1 MSRHRTTAALGALVA
16 LTLGLLGSPGGVLA
30 SVAAPAP
37 LAAPASPRT
46 PSLPGVATATG
57 TPAGNDYATDHFADP
72 FDYNNASDLLLD
84 AGPTMNA
91 APIGISGGMVS
102 AHFTN
107 DGYISPIWGGY
118 GGPLLLG
125 RDGAAPGNA
134 LDASR
139 YQTVT
144 FQAWSSRAVPAGLM
158 WFNCPGGAV
167 SSSCGGGTSFMLQ
180 AGWNT
185 YVLSPHASVFAG
197 WPLAYAGSINGMRV
211 AVSPGTAGSDFKLDW
226 FRIEQPGTGTTVP
239 FTNPTSA
246 VASLV
251 WDGNGSDADN
261 TTGSPAYGVLTPLA
275 ASSSGAWNVSQLPP
289 GTYRI
294 GVRSGAGFTGWTT
307 ITTTTPL
314 PQVLTPNAVGDRDF
328 ATTVQHNPWDM
339 QSSADV
345 ATIGNATNVSFAGR
359 LAATNTSNDPY
370 VSLALGAGGI
380 NTSIYHNLTVTS
392 AYDGPFNLQDIAGGG
407 TMARVVW
414 QRADGGFGQTDDIL
428 TYSGTRTVNID
439 MGMPTASLVEPGTNS
454 AAFVS
459 PSPVTMMR
467 WDPNED
473 RGARRWYL
481 DNVSLRSDYTTTG
494 TFPIA
499 WDDAAYAPGSTATL
513 IADTDRTG
521 CNGITVARDVAVQPG
536 VNTTVWNTAGVPGG
550 RYWLCLTITRG
561 TSTTSAY
568 AQGVLGVG
576 ANPPYVDP
584 SPTASWDGGS
594 LAIGPSGVSYTVG
607 GWAFDPDSPQQVID
621 VDVYDQRPDGTS
633 AGVRLATGG
642 ARPDV
647 ARVFPGTGQNSGFT
661 GTIALPGAGRH
672 TVCAYSIN
680 VGAGGN
686 RLIACRPV
694 DVPAPI
700 GSLDSMT
707 WTAAGGLVVG
717 GWAVDPAA
725 PTASEPVDVYV
736 TGPSGTAGTR
746 LMTGGARPDVTRA
759 IPWAGPS
766 TGYSGR
772 VRTTGPGT
780 SQVCAYAIGVR
791 APSTH
796 SLIACKSVAVG

>member
-1 MSRHRTTAALGALVA
+1 MSRRRTIATLGTFVA
-16 LTLGLLGSPGGVLA
+16 LTVVLLGAPGGTLA
-30 SVAAPAP
+30 SVA
-37 LAAPASPRT
+37 LAAVGSTPAAPFAPT
-46 PSLPGVATATG
+46 LPSAAAAIA
-57 TPAGNDYATDHFADP
+57 TPAGHDYATDHFADP
-72 FDYNNASDLLLD
+72 WDYSDLNDLLLD
-84 AGPTMNA
+84 AGPTA
-91 APIGISGGMVS
+91 GAGPIGMSGGLVS
-102 AHFTN
+102 AHFST
-107 DGYISPIWGGY
+107 DGYVSPIWGGY
-118 GGPLLLG
+118 GGPLVLG
-125 RDGAAPGNA
+125 RDGAAAGNA

-139 YQTVT
+139 YQTVS

-167 SSSCGGGTSFMLQ
+167 SQSCGGGVSFMLL

-197 WPLAYAGSINGMRV
+197 WPLAYAGSINGLRV
-211 AVSPGTAGSDFKLDW
+211 AVSPGAAGSDFKLDW
-226 FRIEQPGTGTTVP
+226 FRIEQPGTGTTVS

-251 WDGNGSDADN
+251 WDGNGSEADN
-261 TTGSPAYGVLTPLA
+261 TTGSPAYGVQTPLA

-294 GVRSGAGFTGWTT
+294 GVRSSAGFTGWTT
-307 ITTTTPL
+307 ITTTSPL

-328 ATTVQHNPWDM
+328 AATVQRNPWDM
-339 QSSADV
+339 HSSADV
-345 ATIGNATNVSFAGR
+345 AAIGNATNVSFAGQ

-370 VSLALGAGGI
+370 ASLAVGAGGI
-380 NTSIYHNLTVTS
+380 NTTIYRNLTVTS
-392 AYDGPFNLQDIAGGG
+392 AYDGFFNLQDIAGGG

-481 DNVSLRSDYTTTG
+481 KNVTLRSDYTTTG

-536 VNTTVWNTAGVPGG
+536 VNTTVWSTAGVPGG

-561 TSTTSAY
+561 TAATSAY

-584 SPTASWDGGS
+584 SPTASWDGGT
-594 LAIGPSGVSYTVG
+594 LAITPSGLSYTVG
-607 GWAFDPDSPQQVID
+607 GWAFDPDSPQQSVH

-633 AGVRLATGG
+633 AGMRLSTSVP
-642 ARPDV
+642 RPDV
-647 ARVFPGTGQNSGFT
+647 ARVFPGTGQNAGYT
-661 GTIALPGAGRH
+661 GTVALPGAGRH
-672 TVCAYSIN
+672 TVCVYAIN
-680 VGAGGN
+680 VGGGGN
-686 RLIACRPV
+686 RLLACRPV

-707 WTAAGGLVVG
+707 WTAAGGLVVS

-725 PTASEPVDVYV
+725 PSAAESVDVYV
-736 TGPSGTAGTR
+736 TGPGGTMGTR
-746 LMTGGARPDVTRA
+746 LTTGGARPDVTRA

-772 VRTTGPGT
+772 VGITGPGT

-791 APSTH
+791 SPGTH
-796 SLIACKSVAVG
+796 PLIACKSVVVG